1 MKEMRKSIFL
11 SMLGI
16 AAMLASCSSDEGLQN
31 ATDNGLSTVTITAQL
46 NDGIKT
52 RATYDADDAVQ
63 RCFVEVR
70 ETGSPTAGTQ
80 YPGTLEVGTYK
91 FNLSL
96 KSGVNYDFLFW
107 ADDNKSYST
116 DDLTAVTL
124 STEANGKPGIA
135 YYGCLL
141 DKPLTA
147 GMTVDLTHAVA
158 KVTLK
163 TTGTLPTGKT
173 VKVSIPTYAGFD
185 VKDGNVTDNA
195 APQDFTADYNTE
207 ITNNEVFSFYVLAT
221 KDNALVDATVSCDAE
236 STTLTYVPLQMDY
249 RTVLEGDVANINK
262 ATGDITATIVSDWAG
277 TNDTQTFPQ
286 INLKNGETL
295 TPDMI
300 TAAISNGTLIIKGN
314 MSSTDLTTLG
324 DYIKANPTAVS
335 TLDMGDCTATAI
347 PDEFL
352 YATDGQYVTDVTIS
366 TLVLPKGTTSIGAR
380 AFANLAI
387 TSLTLPETLETIG
400 EQAFRYG
407 DLTTLTIPASVT
419 TLSDQAFFYQNSLES
434 VYFEGT
440 TPPTIAYGRALPSGC
455 TIYVPSGL
463 KTTYV
468 DKWTP
473 YSSVNWDS
481 RIQEYDKQ

>member
-1 MKEMRKSIFL
+1 MRKSIFL

-63 RCFVEVR
+63 RCIVEVR
-70 ETGSPTAGTQ
+70 ETGSTTAGTQ
-80 YPGTLEVGTYK
+80 YPGTLESGTYK

-124 STEANGKPGIA
+124 SVEANGKPGIA

-141 DKPLTA
+141 NKPLTT
-147 GMTVDLTHAVA
+147 GMAVDLTHAVA

-163 TTGTLPTGKT
+163 TTGTLPTGKAI
-173 VKVSIPTYAGFD
+173 KVSIPTYAGFD
-185 VKDGNVTDNA
+185 VKTGDITGNA
-195 APQDFTADYNTE
+195 AAQDFIAEYNTE
-207 ITNNEVFSFYVLAT
+207 ITNNEVFSFYVLA
-221 KDNALVDATVSCDAE
+221 KKEESDLVDATVSCDTE
-236 STTLTYVPLQMDY
+236 STTLTYVPLQMNY

-262 ATGDITATIVSDWAG
+262 ATGDITATIVSEWAG
-277 TNDTQTFPQ
+277 TNDTQAFPQ

-295 TPDMI
+295 TSEMI
-300 TAAISNGTLIIKGN
+300 TSAISNGTLIIKGD
-314 MSSTDLTTLG
+314 MTDANFTALG
-324 DYIKANPTAVS
+324 NYIKANPTAIS
-335 TLDMGDCTATAI
+335 TLDMGDCTATGI

-352 YATDGQYVTDVTIS
+352 YATDVKIS
-366 TLVLPKGTTSIGAR
+366 TLVLPKETTSIGAR
-380 AFANLAI
+380 AFYDLAI

-400 EQAFRYG
+400 DRAFLYG

-419 TLSDQAFFYQNSLES
+419 TLSDQAFLYQNSLES

>member
-1 MKEMRKSIFL
+1 MRKSIFL

-52 RATYDADDAVQ
+52 RATHDADDAVQ

-70 ETGSPTAGTQ
+70 ETGSNTAGMQ
-80 YPGTLEVGTYK
+80 YPGTLDGSTYK

-107 ADDNKSYST
+107 ADDDKSYST

-141 DKPLTA
+141 NKPLTA

-158 KVTLK
+158 KVTLR

-185 VKDGNVTDNA
+185 VMNGVVTGSS

-207 ITNNEVFSFYVLAT
+207 ITNNEVFSFYVLA
-221 KDNALVDATVSCDAE
+221 KKESDLVDATVSCDVE
-236 STTLTYVPLQMDY
+236 STTLTYVPLQMNY

-262 ATGDITATIVSDWAG
+262 AIGDITATIVSDWAG
-277 TNDTQTFPQ
+277 TNDTQAFPQ
-286 INLKNGETL
+286 INLQNGEEL
-295 TPDMI
+295 TSDMI
-300 TAAISNGTLIIKGN
+300 AAAISNGTLIIKGD
-314 MSSTDLTTLG
+314 MTETDLTTLG
-324 DYIKANPTAVS
+324 DYIKDNPTAVS
-335 TLDMGDCTATAI
+335 TLDMGDCTATEI
-347 PDEFL
+347 PEKFL
-352 YATDGQYVTDVTIS
+352 YATNGEYLADVTIS

-380 AFANLAI
+380 AFANLKI
-387 TSLTLPETLETIG
+387 TSLTLPETLITINDN
-400 EQAFRYG
+400 AFVYG

-419 TLSDQAFFYQNSLES
+419 TLRSQAFFYQHDLKS

-440 TPPTIAYGRALPSGC
+440 TPPSFSGNVFNSNNC
-455 TIYVPSGL
+455 TIYVPLGSKDSYIENL
-463 KTTYV
+463 KIFNANAGWENKV
-468 DKWTP
+468 
-473 YSSVNWDS
+473 
-481 RIQEYDKQ
+481 QEY

>member
-1 MKEMRKSIFL
+1 MRKSIFL

-63 RCFVEVR
+63 RCIVEVR
-70 ETGSPTAGTQ
+70 ETGSNTAGTQ
-80 YPGTLEVGTYK
+80 YPGTLDGSTYK

-116 DDLTAVTL
+116 NDLTAVTL
-124 STEANGKPGIA
+124 STEASGKPGIA

-173 VKVSIPTYAGFD
+173 VKVNIPTYAGFD
-185 VKDGNVTDNA
+185 VKSGVTGSS
-195 APQDFTADYNTE
+195 APQDFTAEYGAE
-207 ITNNEVFSFYVLAT
+207 ISNDEVFSFYVLAAT
-221 KDNALVDATVSCDAE
+221 ESELVDATVSCDVE
-236 STTLTYVPLQMDY
+236 STTLTYVPLQMNY

-286 INLKNGETL
+286 INLKNGESL
-295 TPDMI
+295 TPEMI
-300 TAAISNGTLIIKGN
+300 TAAISNGKLIIKGD
-314 MSSTDLTTLG
+314 MTDADLETLG
-324 DYIKANPTAVS
+324 NYIKANPTAVS

-352 YATDGQYVTDVTIS
+352 YATEGQSVTDVTIS

-380 AFANLAI
+380 AFANLKI
-387 TSLTLPETLETIG
+387 TSLTLPETLETINDN
-400 EQAFRYG
+400 AFLFG

-419 TLSDQAFFYQNSLES
+419 TLRSQAFFYQHDLKS

-440 TPPTIAYGRALPSGC
+440 TPPSFSGNVFNSNNV
-455 TIYVPSGL
+455 TIYVPADSKDVYIEKL
-463 KTTYV
+463 KIFNANAGWENKV
-468 DKWTP
+468 
-473 YSSVNWDS
+473 
-481 RIQEYDKQ
+481 QEY

>member
-1 MKEMRKSIFL
+1 MRKSIFL

-16 AAMLASCSSDEGLQN
+16 AAMLASCSSDEELQN
-31 ATDNGLSTVTITAQL
+31 VTDNSLSAVTITAQL

-52 RATYDADDAVQ
+52 RATLDTDDAVQ
-63 RCFVEVR
+63 RCIVEVR
-70 ETGSPTAGTQ
+70 ETGSTTAGTQ
-80 YPGTLEVGTYK
+80 YPGILEGSTYK

-107 ADDNKSYST
+107 ADDNKSYTT

-135 YYGCLL
+135 YYGFLL

-163 TTGTLPTGKT
+163 TTGKLPTGKT
-173 VKVSIPTYAGFD
+173 VKVNIPTCTGFN
-185 VKDGNVTDNA
+185 VKEGNVTGNA
-195 APQDFTADYNTE
+195 AAQDFTADYNTE
-207 ITNNEVFSFYVLAT
+207 ITNDEVFSFYVLA
-221 KDNALVDATVSCDAE
+221 KKESDLVDATISCDDE

-262 ATGDITATIVSDWAG
+262 ASGDITATIVSDWAG

-295 TPDMI
+295 TSDMI
-300 TAAISNGTLIIKGN
+300 TAAISNGTLIIKGDMTN
-314 MSSTDLTTLG
+314 EDLTTLG
-324 DYIKANPTAVS
+324 DYIKAYPTAVS
-335 TLDMGDCTATAI
+335 TLDMGDCTATEI
-347 PDEFL
+347 PDDFL
-352 YATDGQYVTDVTIS
+352 FTTEDVKIS
-366 TLVLPKGTTSIGAR
+366 TLVLPKRTTSIGAH
-380 AFANLAI
+380 AFYSLAI

-419 TLSDQAFFYQNSLES
+419 TIRDQAFFYQNSLKS

-440 TPPTIAYGRALPSGC
+440 TPPTIAYGTALPSGS
-455 TIYVPSGL
+455 TIYVPSGF

-473 YSSVNWDS
+473 YSRVDWNS
-481 RIQEYDKQ
+481 RIQEY

>member
-1 MKEMRKSIFL
+1 MKKMRKSIFL

-16 AAMLASCSSDEGLQN
+16 AAMLASCSSDEELQN
-31 ATDNGLSTVTITAQL
+31 VTGNGLSTVTITAQL

-52 RATYDADDAVQ
+52 RATHDTDDAVQ
-63 RCFVEVR
+63 RCIVEVR
-70 ETGSPTAGTQ
+70 ETGSTTAGTQ
-80 YPGTLEVGTYK
+80 YPGTLDNGTYK

-116 DDLTAVTL
+116 GDLTAVTL
-124 STEANGKPGIA
+124 ATGDNGKPGIA
-135 YYGCLL
+135 YFGSLL
-141 DKPLTA
+141 DTPLSE

-163 TTGTLPTGKT
+163 TTGTLPTGKI
-173 VKVSIPTYAGFD
+173 VKVNIPTYAGFD
-185 VKDGNVTDNA
+185 VKSGVTGSSA
-195 APQDFTADYNTE
+195 AQDFTADYSTE
-207 ITNNEVFSFYVLAT
+207 ISNNEVFSFYVLAGT
-221 KDNALVDATVSCDAE
+221 ESELVEATVSCDIE
-236 STTLTYVPLQMDY
+236 STTLTYVPLQMNY

-286 INLKNGETL
+286 INLNGKEL
-295 TPDMI
+295 TEDMI
-300 TAAISNGTLIIKGN
+300 TAAISDGTLIIKGD
-314 MSSTDLTTLG
+314 MTETDLTTLG
-324 DYIKANPTAVS
+324 NYIKANPTAVS
-335 TLDMGDCTATAI
+335 TLDMGDCTVTAI
-347 PDEFL
+347 PEEFL

-400 EQAFRYG
+400 EQAFRFG

-419 TLSDQAFFYQNSLES
+419 TISDQAFFYQNSLKS

-440 TPPTIAYGRALPSGC
+440 TPPSISYGTALPSGC
-455 TIYVPSGL
+455 TIYVPSDS
-463 KTTYV
+463 KATYV
-468 DKWTP
+468 EKWSE
-473 YSSVNWDS
+473 YSRVDWDS
-481 RIQEYDKQ
+481 RIQEY

>member
-1 MKEMRKSIFL
+1 MREMRKSIFL

-16 AAMLASCSSDEGLQN
+16 ATMLASCSSDEELQN

-70 ETGSPTAGTQ
+70 ETGSTTAGTQ
-80 YPGTLEVGTYK
+80 YPGTPDGETYK

-107 ADDNKSYST
+107 ADDDKSYTT
-116 DDLTAVTL
+116 DDLTAVTF
-124 STEANGKPGIA
+124 STEAAGKPGIA
-135 YYGCLL
+135 YYGSLI

-147 GMTVDLTHAVA
+147 GMAVNLTHAVA

-163 TTGTLPTGKT
+163 TTRTLQTGKT
-173 VKVSIPTYAGFD
+173 VKVNIPTYAGFD
-185 VKDGNVTDNA
+185 VKTGDITGNSTV
-195 APQDFTADYNTE
+195 QDFTADYNTE
-207 ITNNEVFSFYVLAT
+207 ITNDEVFSFYVLAT
-221 KDNALVDATVSCDAE
+221 KDNALIDATVSCDDE
-236 STTLTYVPLQMDY
+236 STTLTYVPLQMNY

-262 ATGDITATIVSDWAG
+262 ATGDITATIVSEWAG
-277 TNDTQTFPQ
+277 TNDTQAFPQ
-286 INLKNGETL
+286 INLKNGATL
-295 TPDMI
+295 TSEMI
-300 TAAISNGTLIIKGN
+300 TAAISNGTLIIKGD

-380 AFANLAI
+380 AFANLKI
-387 TSLTLPETLETIG
+387 TSLTLPETLVTIG

-419 TLSDQAFFYQNSLES
+419 TISNQAFFYQNSLKS

-440 TPPTIAYGRALPSGC
+440 TPPSISNGTALPSGC
-455 TIYVPSGL
+455 TIYVPSGS

-468 DKWTP
+468 EKWTP
-473 YSSVNWDS
+473 YSAVDWNS
-481 RIQEYDKQ
+481 RIQES